1 MYAYFIGKITE
12 ISEDCIVLET
22 NHIGYNIYMP
32 SSTIQ
37 SLSVKREESVKIYTY
52 TCVREDAFILY
63 GFLSKDDIKLFK
75 LLISVSG
82 IGPKNAL
89 GILSSMDGDTFRMS
103 ILSQDTK
110 LLSKSPGIGVKTA
123 NRLILELKDKI
134 KPDDLLNGLQ
144 SPEVTE
150 DDKNIILIRNEAN
163 EALTTL
169 GYSSSDSY
177 KILRQI
183 TITKDSKVE
192 NVIKEALKK
201 LI

>member
-1 MYAYFIGKITE
+1 MYAYFIGKIAE

-32 SSTIQ
+32 SSAIQ
-37 SLSVKREESVKIYTY
+37 TLSVSSDESIKIYTY

-110 LLSKSPGIGVKTA
+110 SLSKSPGIGVKTA
-123 NRLILELKDKI
+123 NRLIL
-134 KPDDLLNGLQ
+134 
-144 SPEVTE
+144 
-150 DDKNIILIRNEAN
+150 
-163 EALTTL
+163 
-169 GYSSSDSY
+169 
-177 KILRQI
+177 
-183 TITKDSKVE
+183 
-192 NVIKEALKK
+192 
-201 LI
+201 

>member
-1 MYAYFIGKITE
+1 MYAYFIGKIAE

-32 SSTIQ
+32 SASIQ
-37 SLSVKREESVKIYTY
+37 ALSIKSEESIKIYTY
-52 TCVREDAFILY
+52 TSVREDAFILY
-63 GFLSKDDIKLFK
+63 GFLSKDDLKLFK

-89 GILSSMDGDTFRMS
+89 GILSSMDGDTFRMA

-123 NRLILELKDKI
+123 NRLILELKDKF
-134 KPDDLLNGLQ
+134 KPADFLAGLQ
-144 SPEVTE
+144 SSEVTE

-177 KILRQI
+177 KVLRQI